1 MIAKSDSK
9 LFGKNINP
17 KRKKTQTSLVVN
29 TSLVAALAGAVPAIS
44 GVGWD
49 KSFHVPEIFTRKI
62 NYLHFAQYVC
72 CYRFDECS
80 EHHIA
85 FSVV

>member
-1 MIAKSDSK
+1 MISIKFVGSMIANSDSK

-49 KSFHVPEIFTRKI
+49 KSFHVPENFHKE
-62 NYLHFAQYVC
+62 NKLFALRPV
-72 CYRFDECS
+72 RLLLS
-80 EHHIA
+80 L
-85 FSVV
+85 

>member
-1 MIAKSDSK
+1 MIAKCDIK
-9 LFGKNINP
+9 LLGKNINP

-49 KSFHVPEIFTRKI
+49 KSFHVPENFHKEKK
-62 NYLHFAQYVC
+62 LFALRPV
-72 CYRFDECS
+72 RLLLS
-80 EHHIA
+80 L
-85 FSVV
+85 